1 EALRDRGRLG
11 CAGFARFAAI
21 VTPRQRAEL
30 HKQHIEIYVEIRA
43 MATTPQWVT
52 RRHRPPHRGTG
63 SAAADRAP
71 TSGARGCGPRTT
83 PPAARPPAAPSAW
96 SASATGRPRARS

>member
-1 EALRDRGRLG
+1 MAPSAVPRPELNCSTNATISEALRDRGRLG

-30 HKQHIEIYVEIRA
+30 HKQHLEISVEREA

-71 TSGARGCGPRTT
+71 TSGARGDRK
-83 PPAARPPAAPSAW
+83 SVV
-96 SASATGRPRARS
+96 